1 MRKDMAVTGL
11 VLAGGRGTRMGS
23 VDKGLQLFNGKP
35 MAQQVLQRLRP
46 QVQHLL
52 INANQNMEAYAAW
65 GTPVW
70 PDAIAGFA
78 GPLAG
83 LHTGLLHCDTPLL
96 VTAPCDS
103 PFLPLDLVSK
113 LMAALQEQDADL
125 AVAVTGHGSTRQPQ
139 PVFTLARIDLL
150 PHLTAFLSGGGR
162 KVDAW
167 YATLKVAEVG
177 FEDEAAFRNIN
188 TLAELQEFSHSA
200 PAP

>member
-35 MAQQVLQRLRP
+35 MAQQVLERLQP
-46 QVQHLL
+46 QVQHVL

-65 GTPVW
+65 GAPVW
-70 PDAIAGFA
+70 PDAISGFA

-103 PFLPLDLVSK
+103 PFLPLDLVTK

-125 AVAVTGHGSTRQPQ
+125 AVAVTGLGSARQPQ

-200 PAP
+200 PAS

>member
-1 MRKDMAVTGL
+1 MEVTGL

-23 VDKGLQLFNGKP
+23 VDKGLQIFGGKP
-35 MAQQVLQRLRP
+35 MAQHVMERLRP
-46 QVQHLL
+46 QVQRLL
-52 INANQNMEAYAAW
+52 INANQNTQAYAAW
-65 GTPVW
+65 GAPVW
-70 PDAIAGFA
+70 PDAIGGFA

-83 LHTGLLHCDTPLL
+83 LHTGLLHCETPLL

-103 PFLPLDLVSK
+103 PFLPLDLVAK
-113 LMAALQEQDADL
+113 LMAALQAQDADL
-125 AVAVTGHGSTRQPQ
+125 AVAVTGQGSTRQPQ
-139 PVFTLARIDLL
+139 PVFTLARVGVL
-150 PHLTAFLSGGGR
+150 PHLTAFLSGSGR

-188 TLAELQEFSHSA
+188 TLAELQEFSHTA

>member
-1 MRKDMAVTGL
+1 MTDSPQITGL
-11 VLAGGRGTRMGS
+11 LLAGGRGTRMGS
-23 VDKGLQLFNGKP
+23 VDKGLQLFGGRP
-35 MAQQVLQRLRP
+35 MAQQVLERLRP

-52 INANQNMEAYAAW
+52 VNANQNLEAYAAM

-70 PDAIAGFA
+70 PDAIAGFV

-83 LHTGLLHCDTPLL
+83 LHTGLLHCQTPLL

-103 PFLPLDLVSK
+103 PFLPLDLVAR
-113 LMAALQEQDADL
+113 LMAALQTHEADL
-125 AVAVTGHGSTRQPQ
+125 AVAVTGQGATRQPQ
-139 PVFTLARIDLL
+139 PVFTLARVGVL

-167 YATLKVAEVG
+167 YATLKVAEVV

-188 TLAELQEFSHSA
+188 TLAELQELNPLA
-200 PAP
+200 P

>member
-1 MRKDMAVTGL
+1 MRKDMEVTGL

-35 MAQQVLQRLRP
+35 MGQHVLERLRP
-46 QVQHLL
+46 QVLHLL
-52 INANQNMEAYAAW
+52 INANQNLETYSAW
-65 GTPVW
+65 GTAVW

-83 LHTGLLHCDTPLL
+83 LHTGLLHCNTPLL
-96 VTAPCDS
+96 VTVPCDS
-103 PFLPLDLVSK
+103 PFLPLDLVAK
-113 LMAALQEQDADL
+113 LMAALQAQDADL
-125 AVAVTGHGSTRQPQ
+125 AVAVTGQGSTRQPQ
-139 PVFTLARIDLL
+139 PVFTLARVDVL

-167 YATLKVAEVG
+167 YATLKVAEVN

-188 TLAELQEFSHSA
+188 TLAELQEFSHTA

>member
-1 MRKDMAVTGL
+1 MRKDMEVTGL

-35 MAQQVLQRLRP
+35 MAQQVLERLRP

-65 GTPVW
+65 GAPVW
-70 PDAIAGFA
+70 PDAITGFA

-83 LHTGLLHCDTPLL
+83 LHTGLLHCETPLL

-125 AVAVTGHGSTRQPQ
+125 AVAVTGQGSTRQPQ
-139 PVFTLARIDLL
+139 PVFTLARVNLL
-150 PHLTAFLSGGGR
+150 QHLTAFLSSGGR

>member
-1 MRKDMAVTGL
+1 
-11 VLAGGRGTRMGS
+11 MGS

-35 MAQQVLQRLRP
+35 MAQKVLERLRP

-65 GTPVW
+65 GAPVW

-83 LHTGLLHCDTPLL
+83 LHTGLLHCETPLL

-103 PFLPLDLVSK
+103 PFLPLDLVTK

-125 AVAVTGHGSTRQPQ
+125 AVAVTGQGSTRQPQ
-139 PVFTLARIDLL
+139 PVFTLARVNLL
-150 PHLTAFLSGGGR
+150 PHLTAFLSSGGR

-167 YATLKVAEVG
+167 YSTLKVAEVG
-177 FEDEAAFRNIN
+177 FEDDAAFRNIN
-188 TLAELQEFSHSA
+188 TLAELQEFSYPA

>member
-188 TLAELQEFSHSA
+188 TLAELQEFSQSA